1 MFNFRKVALGGLIIA
16 LMGTSLVYAQSQNWF
31 LYKPCS
37 RPITY
42 TIDTFDPSFGISQEE
57 FLDNIAKAVDIWEQP
72 VAKNLFEYSPTGK
85 LKINLVYDYRQE
97 ATDRLNELG
106 IRIED
111 SQVSYNNLKVKY
123 NSLVAEYESLKP
135 VLDNLIAQYEA
146 ASKQYA
152 QSVSYWNGRGG
163 APKGE
168 YEKLQTQQKKLQA
181 DLNQINQMKNQINQ
195 LVDDI
200 NASVNVLNYL
210 VRQLNLNV
218 TNYNTIGTS
227 RGQEFEEGLFVSDQS
242 GQKIDIYEFD
252 SEEKLVRVLAHEL
265 GHALG
270 LNHVEDSDAIMYRL
284 NQSQNS
290 MLTAADIADLK
301 QVCKMP

>member
-1 MFNFRKVALGGLIIA
+1 
-16 LMGTSLVYAQSQNWF
+16 
-31 LYKPCS
+31 
-37 RPITY
+37 
-42 TIDTFDPSFGISQEE
+42 
-57 FLDNIAKAVDIWEQP
+57 
-72 VAKNLFEYSPTGK
+72 
-85 LKINLVYDYRQE
+85 
-97 ATDRLNELG
+97 
-106 IRIED
+106 
-111 SQVSYNNLKVKY
+111 
-123 NSLVAEYESLKP
+123 
-135 VLDNLIAQYEA
+135 
-146 ASKQYA
+146 
-152 QSVSYWNGRGG
+152 
-163 APKGE
+163 
-168 YEKLQTQQKKLQA
+168 LQA